1 MSILALGL
9 SYRTAAIELRERVA
23 FPADD
28 VKRAMRALR
37 QRIQSVS
44 EVAILSTCNRTEI
57 YCATATEDVDSVAE
71 WIAEDRRVSTGEIGE
86 AMYCY
91 RDLEAAQHVMRVAS
105 GLDSQVLGE
114 PQIMGQLKSAYDA
127 AKDIGTMGPELR
139 LLERASL
146 NIAKKV
152 RTDTDIGKN
161 PVSVAYAATSLAQRI
176 FTDMSTS
183 RALLVGA
190 GETIELVATHL
201 SKAGVRDLAIAN
213 RTLERAVDLARDY
226 DAEALRL
233 TDIGQRL
240 HEFDI
245 VISST
250 GSALPIIGKGTAEA
264 AARKRRHRPIFMVD
278 IAIPRDIEPGV
289 GDLEAV
295 YLYSIDDLTQIIEEN
310 LRGREDAAREA
321 EAIISAGAAD
331 FVRQQGVLRGRDV
344 LQSFRQSGEAIRQA
358 AFDQARAKLAAGDA
372 PEAVLDR
379 LSKDLANKLLHGP
392 TVMFREA
399 AANKDDALLDLLKK
413 SHGL

>member
-28 VKRAMRALR
+28 VKRAMASLR
-37 QRIQSVS
+37 QRIQSIS

-57 YCATATEDVDSVAE
+57 YCASATDDQESVAE
-71 WIAEDRRVSTGEIGE
+71 WIADDRRVDAAQLDQ

-91 RDLEAAQHVMRVAS
+91 RDAAAAHHVMRVAS

-114 PQIMGQLKSAYDA
+114 PQIMGQLKSAYDVA
-127 AKDIGTMGPELR
+127 NTNGSLGPELR
-139 LLERASL
+139 LLERMSL

-176 FTDMSTS
+176 FADLGNAK
-183 RALLVGA
+183 ALLVGA

-201 SKAGVRDLAIAN
+201 RKAGVRQIAIAN
-213 RTLERAVDLARDY
+213 RTLERAAALA
-226 DAEALRL
+226 AEFDGESMRL
-233 TDIGQRL
+233 TDVGPRL

-250 GSALPIIGKGTAEA
+250 GSALPVIGKGAAES
-264 AARKRRHRPIFMVD
+264 AARRRRHRPIFMVD
-278 IAIPRDIEPGV
+278 IAVPRDIEPAV
-289 GDLEAV
+289 GELEAV

-310 LRGREDAAREA
+310 VRGREEAAR
-321 EAIISAGAAD
+321 AAD
-331 FVRQQGVLRGRDV
+331 SIIEVGAEDFARQQRLLQSREV
-344 LQSFRQSGEAIRQA
+344 LQSFRSSGEAVREA
-358 AFDQARAKLAAGDA
+358 ALEQARQRLAAGEPA
-372 PEAVLDR
+372 EAVLER
-379 LSKDLANKLLHGP
+379 LSKDLANKLLHAP

-399 AANKDDALLDLLKK
+399 AANNDDALLELLKK